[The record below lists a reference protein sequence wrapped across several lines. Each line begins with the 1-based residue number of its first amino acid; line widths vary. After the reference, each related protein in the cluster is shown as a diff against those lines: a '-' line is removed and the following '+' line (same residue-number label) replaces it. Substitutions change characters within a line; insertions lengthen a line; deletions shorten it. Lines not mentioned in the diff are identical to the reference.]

1 MADIFISYANEDRPR
16 VEQIAKTLEK
26 QGWSVWWDRTIPPGR
41 TFDEVIEEALDSA
54 RCVIVIWSK
63 ASVASNWV
71 KTEASEGARRGILI
85 PVLIEDVQIP
95 LEFRRVQAA
104 DLMNWETEKGHPGFL
119 SLQNAISEVAGPPTE
134 RDKSVPDTKL
144 PESNLEQQ
152 PEVTTKESE
161 TFQPDPSNLKA
172 VERES
177 LITGPKTPRK
187 KRLTFGIGAL
197 ALILILSF
205 IGWFLFLKP
214 ALYTINASS
223 GLNGS
228 ISPSGEV
235 EVTHGDSQT
244 FTITPK
250 SGYHIE
256 DVKVDGESVEPKP
269 KYSFNDVSGDR
280 TIKAS
285 FALNQYTITASSGL
299 NGSIS
304 PSGEVEVTHGDSK
317 TFTITPKS
325 GYHIENVEVDNSSL
339 EQTESS
345 YTFKNVIR
353 NHKISASFNKKSI
366 EPPSVEV
373 WTSPNF
379 RDRSEKFKLGEYKD
393 LKNWQNQIDSI
404 KIPDGVVVTAWSHPN
419 FKQKKY
425 GPYRGQKDIPKV
437 YGQNDWDSMKVE
449 LSKDVPPF
457 VEIFAWPEHPY
468 DKKCASVFEGNYP
481 KLDSLNTENWKNEI
495 DSIKIPKGLKVTGWS
510 YPDYQGTKYGPY
522 QGPSDILRVKDQ
534 NDWDSMKIERI
545 E

>member
-71 KTEASEGARRGILI
+71 KTEASEGARRGILV

-235 EVTHGDSQT
+235 EVTHGDS
-244 FTITPK
+244 
-250 SGYHIE
+250 
-256 DVKVDGESVEPKP
+256 
-269 KYSFNDVSGDR
+269 
-280 TIKAS
+280 
-285 FALNQYTITASSGL
+285 
-299 NGSIS
+299 
-304 PSGEVEVTHGDSK
+304 K

-404 KIPDGVVVTAWSHPN
+404 KIPAGVVVTAWSHPN

-495 DSIKIPKGLKVTGWS
+495 DSIKIPKELKVTGWS